1 MATEDIRERL
11 ARLPHH
17 AVVAFAARCARRVQP
32 LTHVLPQQGR
42 DVIDRAL
49 ASAEAFA
56 KGAAAARADDARA
69 DARAVDAWVAARAD
83 ARADAADV
91 AAAWA
96 AHAANWADTR
106 AAAASDLDRLI
117 ALNPGEPDALGAP
130 IDPSEAGPL
139 GPLWPQGCRS
149 GTRRPRPGP
158 LLPTTNH
165 PATPTDP
172 PPLPHLEGP
181 PITSRGPRHRHDR
194 PGHAVRVRLGE
205 KVSIA
210 GRVAVDD
217 LIRRLRPVGRLPTVD
232 HHHTF
237 QGVHD
242 GPGHPRGLVH
252 PRQRRRR
259 GDAGMC
265 GYVEPHRRHH
275 GLAGL
280 RGGGPAALGL
290 FLGH

>member
-1 MATEDIRERL
+1 MIGRDTSKPRRGPTVATEDIRERL
-11 ARLPHH
+11 AQLPHH

-56 KGAAAARADDARA
+56 KGAAAARAADARA

-96 AHAANWADTR
+96 AWDTNAAAAAAWAAHAANWADAR

-139 GPLWPQGCRS
+139 GPLWPQGVPEWYTEAAT
-149 GTRRPRPGP
+149 GTV
-158 LLPTTNH
+158 
-165 PATPTDP
+165 TP
-172 PPLPHLEGP
+172 
-181 PITSRGPRHRHDR
+181 HDE
-194 PGHAVRVRLGE
+194 P
-205 KVSIA
+205 S
-210 GRVAVDD
+210 
-217 LIRRLRPVGRLPTVD
+217 
-232 HHHTF
+232 
-237 QGVHD
+237 
-242 GPGHPRGLVH
+242 
-252 PRQRRRR
+252 
-259 GDAGMC
+259 GDAD
-265 GYVEPHRRHH
+265 
-275 GLAGL
+275 
-280 RGGGPAALGL
+280 
-290 FLGH
+290 